1 VRGPL
6 QPGSGACYCPT
17 VTDASSKP
25 RVPIAVAVALA
36 FIVVQDT
43 LNTLVG
49 AQGAV
54 TIAVAGVLAI
64 TGIATFAADRTA
76 LSTRAVPFFMQLF
89 LVWATVRF
97 AMAPSSVGLQ
107 NLLVWFIFP
116 ATIGVVYARSQ
127 RGSFERTY
135 PWWKWLSVV
144 ASIVYLLEV
153 LRSGV
158 GAGSA
163 PYSARGAGWV
173 CVFALVL
180 VVPVTAAK
188 RASWWPAGL
197 LVAVIALSL
206 SRTPLAIAAVLLI
219 IVIALRPFKRQRPS
233 SVRVMFRFLVMT
245 SLVAVAAYL
254 LVTRVDVIRD
264 RFTQGDGYSFG
275 GVEINSSGRS
285 VLWSLTI
292 DQWKQSPW
300 IGHGP
305 GSAQIMITKL
315 FPGWISHPHNEYL
328 RFLDDTGVVGLTL
341 WGLGM
346 VMLLA
351 RAVQSVVR
359 TSEIHDRSLHIA
371 AALSVLVIL
380 LGSITDNLTVYIYC
394 AMIAGSV
401 IGMSARRA
409 EDALSGTHTTQA
421 SISLGR
427 TASTLPGSAAMRR

>member
-1 VRGPL
+1 V
-6 QPGSGACYCPT
+6 T
-17 VTDASSKP
+17 VASRNP
-25 RVPIAVAVALA
+25 RIPIAVTVALA

-54 TIAVAGVLAI
+54 TIAVAGLLAI
-64 TGIATFAADRTA
+64 IGIATFAADRTA
-76 LSTRAVPFFMQLF
+76 LSTRAVPVFMQLF

-97 AMAPSSVGLQ
+97 AMAPSAVGLQ

-127 RGSFERTY
+127 RGSFERAY
-135 PWWKWLSVV
+135 PWWKWLSVL
-144 ASIVYLLEV
+144 ASVIYLIEV
-153 LRSGV
+153 LRDGV
-158 GAGSA
+158 GAGSM

-180 VVPVTAAK
+180 VVPVTVAK
-188 RASWWPAGL
+188 RSSWWPAAL

-219 IVIALRPFKRQRPS
+219 IVIALRPFRKQRPS
-233 SVRVMFRFLVMT
+233 FARVALRFLAMT

-254 LVTRVDVIRD
+254 LVTRVDVIRN
-264 RFTQGDGYSFG
+264 RFTQGDGYSLG

-292 DQWKQSPW
+292 NQWRQSPW

-305 GSAQIMITKL
+305 GSAQVMITKL

-328 RFLDDTGVVGLTL
+328 RFLDDTGIVGLAL

-346 VMLLA
+346 IVLLA
-351 RAVQSVVR
+351 RAARAVIR
-359 TSEIHDRSLHIA
+359 TSDIHDRSLHIA
-371 AALSVLVIL
+371 ATLSVLVIL
-380 LGSITDNLTVYIYC
+380 LGSITDNLTVYVYC

-409 EDALSGTHTTQA
+409 EDDLRPMPTLAATVPTGRLA
-421 SISLGR
+421 SPLHS
-427 TASTLPGSAAMRR
+427 SAASPR